1 MNKTVNQWSV
11 DAAKYSK
18 GDHLDIFPDIPREE
32 LSNTVSKYI
41 YYQQRRMSPKTK
53 RMM

>member
-1 MNKTVNQWSV
+1 MNRTVNKWSV
-11 DAAKYSK
+11 DAVRYCKD
-18 GDHLDIFPDIPREE
+18 DHLDIMPDIPREE

-41 YYQQRRMSPKTK
+41 YYQQKRMSPKTK